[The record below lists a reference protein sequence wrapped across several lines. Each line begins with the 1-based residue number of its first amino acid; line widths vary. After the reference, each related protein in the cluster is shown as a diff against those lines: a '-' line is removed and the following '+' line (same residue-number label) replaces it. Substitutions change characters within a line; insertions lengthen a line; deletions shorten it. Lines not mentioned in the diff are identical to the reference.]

1 MIEEGQ
7 QRAPTNAV
15 FRFTTGPTNSAPSTL
30 SAYNA
35 ACSTQQ
41 LPRQQ
46 RMQVDDHDEENFSS
60 PPVKRKS
67 SVMAGD
73 HPPPPQLP
81 PTHAS
86 LSAGASPSAAAS
98 GPAQASGGEEVS
110 KHIKT
115 PHRRRQQQPRQQV
128 SMHVGEVM
136 SVPLAGKSVP
146 FRVIKRRSKGFNSVV
161 FECRE
166 EQEEAMGDEA
176 DRPRRVVT
184 VKVLSGGE
192 SGMGACLHEVETLAF
207 LKVKRQEAGL
217 THERSR
223 FAELASW
230 FYRRSAVGGVDHVC
244 LVFRGG
250 GLSLREAMSAR
261 SPPIGTAQS
270 GVTAS
275 NMPSSAPALLAW
287 KPHEVVEVARGLLE
301 GIAFLHSV
309 GLVHADIKPDNVALY
324 PPPPSSSSPPQN
336 ATTATSPTAAAQAPF
351 DLRLIDLGNAVFAS
365 DTVPGVTAGTP
376 SYLSPEASGGL
387 AWGPP
392 VDVWAVG
399 CVLHEILTGGRVG
412 AAAGFTIGKGG
423 RGGGRSG
430 SCGASGPSVGLLASA
445 GLSAGS
451 GPELTGVVGLVKRL
465 LAEDVGVRPSAEEAL
480 RDVVFSARP

>member
-7 QRAPTNAV
+7 QRTPTNAV
-15 FRFTTGPTNSAPSTL
+15 FRFTTVPTNTARSTL
-30 SAYNA
+30 SA
-35 ACSTQQ
+35 CDPTCCPTQQ
-41 LPRQQ
+41 PPHQ
-46 RMQVDDHDEENFSS
+46 RMQVDEDDEENFSS

-67 SVMAGD
+67 STMAEGYPS
-73 HPPPPQLP
+73 PPPLL
-81 PTHAS
+81 PTHAARP
-86 LSAGASPSAAAS
+86 AGAAPSAAAP
-98 GPAQASGGEEVS
+98 GPAHASGGEEDS

-115 PHRRRQQQPRQQV
+115 PHLRRQRPQQQV

-146 FRVIKRRSKGFNSVV
+146 FRVVKRRSKGFNSVV

-166 EQEEAMGDEA
+166 EQSEMMGDEA

-192 SGMGACLHEVETLAF
+192 SGMGVCLHEVETLAF
-207 LKVKRQEAGL
+207 LKVKREEAGL

-261 SPPIGTAQS
+261 SPPMSGTCTAPGGLNTDSMQS
-270 GVTAS
+270 SV
-275 NMPSSAPALLAW
+275 PALLAW
-287 KPHEVVEVARGLLE
+287 KAREVVEVARGLLE

-324 PPPPSSSSPPQN
+324 PPPPPSSPPPPN
-336 ATTATSPTAAAQAPF
+336 ATRTAATTPTAAAQPPF
-351 DLRLIDLGNAVFAS
+351 DLRLIDLGNAVFAA

-399 CVLHEILTGGRVG
+399 CVLHEILTGERVG
-412 AAAGFTIGKGG
+412 SGTGIAAGNEG
-423 RGGGRSG
+423 RGGG
-430 SCGASGPSVGLLASA
+430 CAASA
-445 GLSAGS
+445 GLSASAGRA
-451 GPELTGVVGLVKRL
+451 GPDLTGVVGLVRRL
-465 LAEDVGVRPSAEEAL
+465 LTEDVGVRPSAEEAL
-480 RDVVFSARP
+480 KDVVFSTRP

>member
-1 MIEEGQ
+1 Q
-7 QRAPTNAV
+7 
-15 FRFTTGPTNSAPSTL
+15 
-30 SAYNA
+30 
-35 ACSTQQ
+35 
-41 LPRQQ
+41 
-46 RMQVDDHDEENFSS
+46 
-60 PPVKRKS
+60 
-67 SVMAGD
+67 
-73 HPPPPQLP
+73 
-81 PTHAS
+81 
-86 LSAGASPSAAAS
+86 
-98 GPAQASGGEEVS
+98 
-110 KHIKT
+110 
-115 PHRRRQQQPRQQV
+115 
-128 SMHVGEVM
+128 
-136 SVPLAGKSVP
+136 
-146 FRVIKRRSKGFNSVV
+146 
-161 FECRE
+161 
-166 EQEEAMGDEA
+166 
-176 DRPRRVVT
+176 
-184 VKVLSGGE
+184 
-192 SGMGACLHEVETLAF
+192 
-207 LKVKRQEAGL
+207 
-217 THERSR
+217 
-223 FAELASW
+223 
-230 FYRRSAVGGVDHVC
+230 
-244 LVFRGG
+244 
-250 GLSLREAMSAR
+250 
-261 SPPIGTAQS
+261 
-270 GVTAS
+270 
-275 NMPSSAPALLAW
+275 
-287 KPHEVVEVARGLLE
+287 